1 VNAGCAQLVESAA
14 AAGFRSSDRVR
25 VPGTQATSEATT
37 TSTSTSTAA
46 VALGDHHCCC
56 CCHYTP
62 SADASSSA
70 SSHPTASPL
79 NPYNPSGRYSNIETG
94 QAELLS
100 SDPLLSLHPPNRKI
114 TITDPLRFP
123 TPVCEQSASIDF
135 LACDSHPFSRAAA
148 EKSTPPPPEHRE
160 PLTAPCFCSPAGC
173 SQPGLHR
180 GALARPA
187 SCAYALVLISPSF
200 PLTVTRRRSL
210 AGDMM
215 GYSAG
220 LIRGRGQGKLG
231 I

>member
-1 VNAGCAQLVESAA
+1 VESAA

-37 TSTSTSTAA
+37 TSTSTAV
-46 VALGDHHCCC
+46 VALGEHHCY
-56 CCHYTP
+56 CHYTP
-62 SADASSSA
+62 SAYASSSA
-70 SSHPTASPL
+70 SSHPTASPP

-94 QAELLS
+94 QAELPS
-100 SDPLLSLHPPNRKI
+100 SDPLLSLHPPNGKI

-123 TPVCEQSASIDF
+123 TPLCEQSASIDF

-187 SCAYALVLISPSF
+187 SCAYALVLMSPSF
-200 PLTVTRRRSL
+200 PLKAPVT
-210 AGDMM
+210 GGGHD